1 MLENEYYYEFKYVY
15 KDKVVTMKFSG
26 EVDFNQLLDNLKAF
40 LASAEWSE
48 STIKEHI
55 KTDTDMFEE
64 AEQKQK
70 EEVKP
75 EYNYNITYTDNNYDD
90 NNDFY
95 QKSYDEDYI
104 DG

>member
-40 LASAEWSE
+40 LASAEWRE
-48 STIKEHI
+48 DTIKEHI
-55 KTDTDMFEE
+55 KTDTDMWEE
-64 AEQKQK
+64 SEKSN
-70 EEVKP
+70 E
-75 EYNYNITYTDNNYDD
+75 DD
-90 NNDFY
+90 SNFDS
-95 QKSYDEDYI
+95 KSYDENYI

>member
-15 KDKVVTMKFSG
+15 KDKVVTMRFSG
-26 EVDFNQLLDNLKAF
+26 EVDFNQLVDNLKAF

-64 AEQKQK
+64 AEQKPK
-70 EEVKP
+70 EEKDNFYQD
-75 EYNYNITYTDNNYDD
+75 YNCNLNITYTDNNYND
-90 NNDFY
+90 N
-95 QKSYDEDYI
+95 I